1 MNSKLYTILIA
12 IFVMGITTS
21 CVKERSCT
29 CVRTI
34 DNQEIPSRPRIIKDT
49 KKNAKEECEK
59 DNQVGSDGFKV
70 ECKLD

>member
-1 MNSKLYTILIA
+1 MKSKLFTILIA
-12 IFVMGITTS
+12 FFVMSTITS

-34 DNQEIPSRPRIIKDT
+34 NNEEMPSKPRTIKDT

-59 DNQVGSDGFKV
+59 DNQTGVDGSKV
-70 ECKLD
+70 ECTLD